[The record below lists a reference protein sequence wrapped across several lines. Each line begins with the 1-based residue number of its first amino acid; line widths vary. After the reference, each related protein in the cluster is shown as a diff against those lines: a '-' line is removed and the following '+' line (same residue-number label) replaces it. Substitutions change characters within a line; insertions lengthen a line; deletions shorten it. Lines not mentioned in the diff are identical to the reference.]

1 MHVDIEQEIDASCS
15 KRYIYIILKNIGIVV
30 NKQKLIDML
39 CFIKNVKMV

>member
-1 MHVDIEQEIDASCS
+1 MQVAQKHI
-15 KRYIYIILKNIGIVV
+15 YIYIILKNIGRPIVV

>member
-1 MHVDIEQEIDASCS
+1 MQVAQKDIYI
-15 KRYIYIILKNIGIVV
+15 YIYIILKNIGIVV